1 MTTFMTNPSDL
12 DLHLE
17 PLFDDGG
24 GDRKDPVPT
33 TVANPRRTTWTG
45 YAKDAEDRLP
55 SY

>member
-1 MTTFMTNPSDL
+1 MTTFMADPSDL

-17 PLFDDGG
+17 PLVDGV
-24 GDRKDPVPT
+24 GDREERLPG

-45 YAKDAEDRLP
+45 YAKSDEDRLP